1 MPTAGTWV
9 GVSATVAWRWQRRR
23 WWWWTFTF
31 QLVLRH
37 IAGNTG
43 VQYVTRVPPR
53 VSTQSVAQGNR
64 PRVWLTQLRLFPSSL
79 PSRLKQ
85 NKLVWLGNV
94 EDIRF
99 CCCSCRRCS
108 CCCCCCFFCSI
119 FQPLVVDLAWLPR
132 GETRGLSNTGTFWT
146 TYG

>member
-1 MPTAGTWV
+1 MLTFF
-9 GVSATVAWRWQRRR
+9 
-23 WWWWTFTF
+23 FTF

-85 NKLVWLGNV
+85 NKLVWLGND
-94 EDIRF
+94 EDM
-99 CCCSCRRCS
+99 S
-108 CCCCCCFFCSI
+108 
-119 FQPLVVDLAWLPR
+119 VVRPAALLRSGVAGDAL
-132 GETRGLSNTGTFWT
+132 
-146 TYG
+146 

>member
-1 MPTAGTWV
+1 MPWLGAIF
-9 GVSATVAWRWQRRR
+9 
-23 WWWWTFTF
+23 FTF

-64 PRVWLTQLRLFPSSL
+64 PRVWLTQFRLFPSSL

-85 NKLVWLGNV
+85 NKWVWLGNV
-94 EDIRF
+94 EDM
-99 CCCSCRRCS
+99 S
-108 CCCCCCFFCSI
+108 
-119 FQPLVVDLAWLPR
+119 VVRPAALLRSGVAEDALW
-132 GETRGLSNTGTFWT
+132 G
-146 TYG
+146 

>member
-1 MPTAGTWV
+1 MEKV
-9 GVSATVAWRWQRRR
+9 ISAHLFF
-23 WWWWTFTF
+23 FTF

-64 PRVWLTQLRLFPSSL
+64 PRVRLTQLRLFPSSL

-85 NKLVWLGNV
+85 NKWVWLGNV
-94 EDIRF
+94 ESSELF
-99 CCCSCRRCS
+99 
-108 CCCCCCFFCSI
+108 
-119 FQPLVVDLAWLPR
+119 R
-132 GETRGLSNTGTFWT
+132 GN
-146 TYG
+146 